1 MAFRTIII
9 ENPAH
14 ISVRND
20 QLVIRTD
27 TEHPLA
33 TEDISA
39 LLLESRQSTITTAA
53 LSQLGQCGCAVFT
66 CDEKHMPCAVLT
78 PFHRHV
84 RELTVLRGQLDA
96 SEPRKKQLW
105 RSIVKEKIRNQAICL
120 QLAGKPEKASP
131 LFEMIETVRS
141 GDAGNVE
148 ATAAQY
154 YFPALFGDGFIRGDD
169 CGWNAG
175 LNYGYAIL
183 RGCVARSLAVYGFLP
198 TLGLHHRSALNPFN
212 LADDL
217 MEPFRPLVDLLVIR
231 GIEMDDE
238 LTPTHKRMLFNCLNL
253 DILSGGQHHSVS
265 YAIEREVQSL
275 GSALADKEADLLLP
289 LLLEPKQHRYE

>member
-1 MAFRTIII
+1 MAFRNIII

-27 TEHPLA
+27 AEHSLA
-33 TEDISA
+33 MEDISA

-53 LSQLGQCGCAVFT
+53 LSQLGQCGCAVFA

-84 RELTVLRGQLDA
+84 RELSVLRSQLEV

-105 RSIVKEKIRNQAICL
+105 RDIVREKIRNQAICL
-120 QLAGKPEKASP
+120 KLAGKPEKAGA
-131 LFEMIETVRS
+131 LFNLIDQVRS
-141 GDAGNVE
+141 GDTGNME

-154 YFPALFGDGFIRGDD
+154 YFPALFGDGFTRGED

-175 LNYGYAIL
+175 LNYGYAVL

-198 TLGLHHRSALNPFN
+198 ALGLHHRSTLNPFN

-217 MEPFRPLVDLLVIR
+217 MEPFRPLIDLLVIQ
-231 GIEMDDE
+231 GMEEEDI
-238 LTPTHKRMLFNCLNL
+238 LTPSNKRMLFNCLNL

-265 YAIEREVQSL
+265 YAVEREVQSL
-275 GSALADKEADLLLP
+275 GGALADRSAELTLP

>member
-1 MAFRTIII
+1 MAFRSIII
-9 ENPAH
+9 ENPVH

-20 QLVIRTD
+20 QLIIRTD
-27 TEHPLA
+27 TERSLA
-33 TEDISA
+33 VEDISA

-84 RELTVLRGQLDA
+84 RELSVLRSQLDA

-105 RSIVKEKIRNQAICL
+105 RSIVREKIRNQAVCL
-120 QLAGKPEKASP
+120 QLAGKPEKAGP
-131 LFEMIETVRS
+131 LFEMIEEVRS

-154 YFPALFGDGFIRGDD
+154 YFPALFGGGFVRSND
-169 CGWNAG
+169 CGRNAG

-183 RGCVARSLAVYGFLP
+183 RGCTARSLAVYGFLP
-198 TLGLHHRSALNPFN
+198 ALGLHHRSTLNPFN

-231 GIEMDDE
+231 RVGPDDE
-238 LTPTHKRMLFNCLNL
+238 LTPSHKRMLFNCLNL

-265 YAIEREVQSL
+265 YAIERMTQSL
-275 GSALADKEADLLLP
+275 GGALADKESGLLLP
-289 LLLEPKQHRYE
+289 QLLGVEQHRYE